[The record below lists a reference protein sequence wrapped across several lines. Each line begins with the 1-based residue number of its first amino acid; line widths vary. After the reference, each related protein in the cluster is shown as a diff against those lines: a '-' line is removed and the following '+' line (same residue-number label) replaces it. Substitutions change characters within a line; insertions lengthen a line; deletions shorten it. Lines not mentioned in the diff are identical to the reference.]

1 MANEESEDYV
11 PMSDPLR
18 MRDSGV
24 PNAQT
29 PPQQQAQAAQSA
41 QSVPPLAQPNTDHQ
55 KIKRG
60 MPKKGIMQGILLL
73 ASVGAIAFILFPPKE
88 KPIQSE
94 IQQQAAQSSS
104 DGDVEVRRLT
114 ETAEISR
121 AEAARTA
128 PNAATSA
135 TPATSG
141 SAVGNFAAGQSQG
154 AQTTLSPEE
163 AERIRKETIVASSMD
178 ASEVQLGTRSTS
190 DAARTQ
196 SVPPGA
202 SDSVTL
208 LRESMK
214 QQDQLL
220 RGLMTGDAGKAAPVQ
235 VKSDPNQDFIQQAA
249 KRDTAGF
256 EMMQIAP
263 PRPSLMEG
271 TIITAALETGINTD
285 LPGLVRARV
294 TSDVFDTLTQSKLLI
309 PRGSTILGRY
319 RSSILVGQ
327 SRVLM
332 ATERLILPNGMSIK
346 LLGAPATDLG
356 GVSGIPADV
365 DNHFWDMFKASFII
379 GAASL
384 LLPSEQQQITVTGT
398 ASGGAQTGGSILG
411 TAMSDVIKRIAER
424 NISIGPTGTVQ
435 AGERISLI
443 LSRDV
448 VMEPY
453 KWR

>member
-1 MANEESEDYV
+1 MANDDSEDYV

-29 PPQQQAQAAQSA
+29 PPQQQGQAAQSA
-41 QSVPPLAQPNTDHQ
+41 PPLAQPNTDHQ

-73 ASVGAIAFILFPPKE
+73 ASVGAIALILFPPKE
-88 KPIQSE
+88 KTIQSE
-94 IQQQAAQSSS
+94 IREQPAQSSNE
-104 DGDVEVRRLT
+104 GDSVVRGLT
-114 ETAEISR
+114 ETAEVTR
-121 AEAARTA
+121 AEAQRTA

-135 TPATSG
+135 TSASPATSG

-178 ASEVQLGTRSTS
+178 ASEVQLGTRITS
-190 DAARTQ
+190 DAARGQ

-220 RGLMTGDAGKAAPVQ
+220 RGLMTGDAGKAAPVL

-285 LPGLVRARV
+285 LPGVVRARV

-346 LLGAPATDLG
+346 LLGAPAADLG

-384 LLPSEQQQITVTGT
+384 LLPSDQQQITVTGT
-398 ASGGAQTGGSILG
+398 ASGGIQSGGSILG

-435 AGERISLI
+435 AGERISLV